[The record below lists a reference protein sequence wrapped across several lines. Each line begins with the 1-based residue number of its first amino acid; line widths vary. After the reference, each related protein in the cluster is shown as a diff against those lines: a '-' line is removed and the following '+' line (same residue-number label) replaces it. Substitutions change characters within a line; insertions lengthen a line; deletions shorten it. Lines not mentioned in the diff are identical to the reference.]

1 MSLGWRAA
9 SMRKHW
15 VLDGGRRRAGAWE
28 GGTGRV
34 VVEGMKTKTE
44 RQAERDERNDRIA
57 ASLAIGAMIALTLAV
72 LWFGAILSTNITRY
86 GG

>member
-1 MSLGWRAA
+1 
-9 SMRKHW
+9 
-15 VLDGGRRRAGAWE
+15 
-28 GGTGRV
+28 
-34 VVEGMKTKTE
+34 MKTKTE